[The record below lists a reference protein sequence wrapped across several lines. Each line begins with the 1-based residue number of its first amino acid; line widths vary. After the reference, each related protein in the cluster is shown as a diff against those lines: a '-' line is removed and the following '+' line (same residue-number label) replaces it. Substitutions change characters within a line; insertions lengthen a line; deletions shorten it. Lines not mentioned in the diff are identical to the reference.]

1 MPGCPVQMLKPLQR
15 AAVAPTWP
23 CATPPHRPW
32 DREAR
37 MVGLGGPREEVAGIS
52 GLSRALS
59 QSGEETAALRE
70 PPPSTRGTEVP
81 GRVGKTSLPL
91 SPAGGL
97 RIATT
102 SHSTAGW
109 AAGPMT
115 PATTLG
121 WGFSL
126 YHPPLSLVHP
136 SPTPAAAQ
144 VWGSQDG
151 LCLSTGGAMMAQPEV
166 KAPPV
171 LVSLRVLPLQL
182 QVLGALAVLWL
193 GSMALTY
200 LLWQVALPPTW
211 DQVHPKDMPGSWGHG
226 SSPAWKPLEADA
238 GQQRDSCRLVL
249 VESIPQDLPSAARS
263 PSAQPLGQA
272 WLQLLDTAQ
281 ESVHVASYYWSLTGP
296 DIGVNDSSSQL
307 GEALLQKL
315 QQLLGRNISLAVAT
329 SSPTLARNSTDL
341 QVLASRGAQVRQVP
355 MGRLTRGVLHSKF
368 WVVDGRHVYMGSAN
382 MDWRSLTQVKEL
394 GAVIYNCSHL
404 AQDLEKTF
412 QTYWVLG
419 APEAVLP
426 KTWPQNFSSHIN
438 RSQPFRGLFDG
449 VPTTAYFSVR
459 QIEKKLIRTPC
470 SPLTGQSH
478 REPSGLALQ
487 TPAAS
492 AGSSGSQHSRGGGSC
507 GPGASPPVLCPGG
520 RTPDLEALLAVMGS
534 AQEFIYASV
543 MEYFPTTRF
552 SHPRRYWPV
561 LDNALRAAAF
571 AKGVRVRLLVGCG
584 LNTDPTMFP
593 YLRSLQALSDPATN
607 VSVDV
612 KVFIVPVG
620 NHSNI
625 PFSRVNHSKFMV
637 TEKAAYIGEHA
648 RVPAGG
654 PQGGRNGRGRHWLC
668 DLVDTSGQ
676 GTSNW
681 SEDYFSSTAGVG
693 LVVTQSPGAQPAR
706 ATVQEQLRLLFERD
720 WSSRYAVG
728 LDGLAPGQDCV
739 WRG

>member
-1 MPGCPVQMLKPLQR
+1 MDTKAGPPEMLKPLQR

-23 CATPPHRPW
+23 CATPPHHPW
-32 DREAR
+32 DREA
-37 MVGLGGPREEVAGIS
+37 
-52 GLSRALS
+52 
-59 QSGEETAALRE
+59 
-70 PPPSTRGTEVP
+70 
-81 GRVGKTSLPL
+81 GK
-91 SPAGGL
+91 
-97 RIATT
+97 
-102 SHSTAGW
+102 
-109 AAGPMT
+109 
-115 PATTLG
+115 
-121 WGFSL
+121 
-126 YHPPLSLVHP
+126 
-136 SPTPAAAQ
+136 
-144 VWGSQDG
+144 
-151 LCLSTGGAMMAQPEV
+151 
-166 KAPPV
+166 
-171 LVSLRVLPLQL
+171 L
-182 QVLGALAVLWL
+182 QVLGALTLLWL

-211 DQVHPKDMPGSWGHG
+211 GQVHPKDVPGSWRHG
-226 SSPAWKPLEADA
+226 SSPAWEHLEADA

-249 VESIPQDLPSAARS
+249 VESIPQDLPSAAGS
-263 PSAQPLGQA
+263 PFAQPLGQA

-341 QVLASRGAQVRQVP
+341 QVLASQGAQVRQVP
-355 MGRLTRGVLHSKF
+355 MGRLTGGVLHSKF
-368 WVVDGRHVYMGSAN
+368 WVVDGRHIYMGSAN

-426 KTWPQNFSSHIN
+426 KTWPQNFSSDFN
-438 RSQPFRGLFDG
+438 RFQPFRGLFDG
-449 VPTTAYFSVR
+449 VPTTAYFS
-459 QIEKKLIRTPC
+459 
-470 SPLTGQSH
+470 
-478 REPSGLALQ
+478 
-487 TPAAS
+487 
-492 AGSSGSQHSRGGGSC
+492 
-507 GPGASPPVLCPGG
+507 ASPPVLCPRG

-534 AQEFIYASV
+534 AQDFIYASV

-552 SHPRRYWPV
+552 SHPRKYWPV

-584 LNTDPTMFP
+584 LNTDPAMFP
-593 YLRSLQALSDPATN
+593 YLRSLQALSNPEAN

-612 KVFIVPVG
+612 VRARSSGRAGGRALLRPGLMRCLCSPKRVFIVPVG

-625 PFSRVNHSKFMV
+625 PFSRVDHSKFMV
-637 TEKAAYIGEHA
+637 TDKAAYI
-648 RVPAGG
+648 
-654 PQGGRNGRGRHWLC
+654 
-668 DLVDTSGQ
+668 

-693 LVVTQSPGAQPAR
+693 LVVTQSPGARPR
-706 ATVQEQLRLLFERD
+706 VQEQLRLLFERD

>member
-1 MPGCPVQMLKPLQR
+1 MDTKAGPPEMLKPLQR

-32 DREAR
+32 DREAG
-37 MVGLGGPREEVAGIS
+37 M
-52 GLSRALS
+52 
-59 QSGEETAALRE
+59 
-70 PPPSTRGTEVP
+70 
-81 GRVGKTSLPL
+81 
-91 SPAGGL
+91 
-97 RIATT
+97 
-102 SHSTAGW
+102 
-109 AAGPMT
+109 
-115 PATTLG
+115 
-121 WGFSL
+121 
-126 YHPPLSLVHP
+126 
-136 SPTPAAAQ
+136 
-144 VWGSQDG
+144 
-151 LCLSTGGAMMAQPEV
+151 
-166 KAPPV
+166 
-171 LVSLRVLPLQL
+171 
-182 QVLGALAVLWL
+182 VLGALAVLWL
-193 GSMALTY
+193 GSMTLTY

-211 DQVHPKDMPGSWGHG
+211 GQVHPKDMPGSWGHG
-226 SSPAWKPLEADA
+226 SSPAWEPLEADT

-249 VESIPQDLPSAARS
+249 VESIPQDLPSAAGS
-263 PSAQPLGQA
+263 PFAQPLGQA

-341 QVLASRGAQVRQVP
+341 QVLASQGAQVRQVP

-368 WVVDGRHVYMGSAN
+368 WVVDGRHIYMGSAN

-419 APEAVLP
+419 APKAVLP
-426 KTWPQNFSSHIN
+426 KTWPQNFSSDIN
-438 RSQPFRGLFDG
+438 RFQPFRGLFDG
-449 VPTTAYFSVR
+449 VPTTAYFS
-459 QIEKKLIRTPC
+459 
-470 SPLTGQSH
+470 
-478 REPSGLALQ
+478 
-487 TPAAS
+487 
-492 AGSSGSQHSRGGGSC
+492 
-507 GPGASPPVLCPGG
+507 ASPPVLCPRG
-520 RTPDLEALLAVMGS
+520 RTPDLEALLSVMGS

-552 SHPRRYWPV
+552 SHPRKYWPV

-637 TEKAAYIGEHA
+637 TEKAAYIG
-648 RVPAGG
+648 
-654 PQGGRNGRGRHWLC
+654 
-668 DLVDTSGQ
+668 
-676 GTSNW
+676 TSNW

-693 LVVTQSPGAQPAR
+693 LVVTQSPGARPAR
-706 ATVQEQLRLLFERD
+706 PAVQEQLRLLFERD

>member
-1 MPGCPVQMLKPLQR
+1 MDTKAGPPEMLKPLRR
-15 AAVAPTWP
+15 AAVTPMWP
-23 CATPPHRPW
+23 CSMLPRRLW
-32 DREAR
+32 DREA
-37 MVGLGGPREEVAGIS
+37 
-52 GLSRALS
+52 
-59 QSGEETAALRE
+59 
-70 PPPSTRGTEVP
+70 GT
-81 GRVGKTSLPL
+81 
-91 SPAGGL
+91 
-97 RIATT
+97 
-102 SHSTAGW
+102 
-109 AAGPMT
+109 
-115 PATTLG
+115 
-121 WGFSL
+121 
-126 YHPPLSLVHP
+126 
-136 SPTPAAAQ
+136 
-144 VWGSQDG
+144 
-151 LCLSTGGAMMAQPEV
+151 
-166 KAPPV
+166 
-171 LVSLRVLPLQL
+171 L
-182 QVLGALAVLWL
+182 QVLGVLAMLWL

-200 LLWQVALPPTW
+200 LLWQVRRPPTW
-211 DQVHPKDMPGSWGHG
+211 GQVQLKDVPRSWGHG
-226 SSPAWKPLEADA
+226 SSPALEPLEAEVRK
-238 GQQRDSCRLVL
+238 QRDSCQLVL
-249 VESIPQDLPSAARS
+249 VESIPQDLPFAAGS
-263 PSAQPLGQA
+263 LSAQPLGQA

-329 SSPTLARNSTDL
+329 SSPTLARKSTDL
-341 QVLASRGAQVRQVP
+341 QVLAARGAQVRRVP

-368 WVVDGRHVYMGSAN
+368 WVVDGRHIYMGSAN

-419 APEAVLP
+419 VPKAVLP

-438 RSQPFRGLFDG
+438 RFQPFQGLFDG
-449 VPTTAYFSVR
+449 VPTTAYFS
-459 QIEKKLIRTPC
+459 
-470 SPLTGQSH
+470 
-478 REPSGLALQ
+478 
-487 TPAAS
+487 
-492 AGSSGSQHSRGGGSC
+492 
-507 GPGASPPVLCPGG
+507 ASPPALCPQG

-571 AKGVRVRLLVGCG
+571 SKGVRVRLLVSCG

-593 YLRSLQALSDPATN
+593 YLRSLQALSNPAAN

-637 TEKAAYIGEHA
+637 TEKAAYIG
-648 RVPAGG
+648 
-654 PQGGRNGRGRHWLC
+654 
-668 DLVDTSGQ
+668 
-676 GTSNW
+676 TSNW
-681 SEDYFSSTAGVG
+681 SEDYFSSTTGVG
-693 LVVTQSPGAQPAR
+693 LVVTQSPGAQPAG
-706 ATVQEQLRLLFERD
+706 ATVQEQLRQLFERD

-728 LDGLAPGQDCV
+728 LDGQAPGQDCV
-739 WRG
+739 WQG

>member
-1 MPGCPVQMLKPLQR
+1 MDTKAGPPEMLKPLRR
-15 AAVAPTWP
+15 AAVTPMWP
-23 CATPPHRPW
+23 CSMLPRRLW
-32 DREAR
+32 DREA
-37 MVGLGGPREEVAGIS
+37 
-52 GLSRALS
+52 
-59 QSGEETAALRE
+59 
-70 PPPSTRGTEVP
+70 GT
-81 GRVGKTSLPL
+81 
-91 SPAGGL
+91 
-97 RIATT
+97 
-102 SHSTAGW
+102 
-109 AAGPMT
+109 
-115 PATTLG
+115 
-121 WGFSL
+121 
-126 YHPPLSLVHP
+126 
-136 SPTPAAAQ
+136 
-144 VWGSQDG
+144 
-151 LCLSTGGAMMAQPEV
+151 
-166 KAPPV
+166 
-171 LVSLRVLPLQL
+171 L
-182 QVLGALAVLWL
+182 QVLGVLAMLWL

-200 LLWQVALPPTW
+200 LLWQVRCPPTW
-211 DQVHPKDMPGSWGHG
+211 GQVQP
-226 SSPAWKPLEADA
+226 
-238 GQQRDSCRLVL
+238 RD
-249 VESIPQDLPSAARS
+249 DLPFAAGS
-263 PSAQPLGQA
+263 LSAQPLGQA

-329 SSPTLARNSTDL
+329 SSPTLARKSTDL
-341 QVLASRGAQVRQVP
+341 QVLAARGAQVRRVP

-368 WVVDGRHVYMGSAN
+368 WVVDGRHIYMGSAN

-419 APEAVLP
+419 VPKAVLP

-438 RSQPFRGLFDG
+438 RFQPFQGLFDG
-449 VPTTAYFSVR
+449 VPTTAYFS
-459 QIEKKLIRTPC
+459 
-470 SPLTGQSH
+470 
-478 REPSGLALQ
+478 
-487 TPAAS
+487 
-492 AGSSGSQHSRGGGSC
+492 
-507 GPGASPPVLCPGG
+507 G

-571 AKGVRVRLLVGCG
+571 SKGVRVRLLVSCG

-593 YLRSLQALSDPATN
+593 YLRSLQALSNPAAN

-637 TEKAAYIGEHA
+637 TEKAAYIG
-648 RVPAGG
+648 
-654 PQGGRNGRGRHWLC
+654 
-668 DLVDTSGQ
+668 
-676 GTSNW
+676 TSNW
-681 SEDYFSSTAGVG
+681 SEDYFSSTTGVG
-693 LVVTQSPGAQPAR
+693 LVVTQSPGAQPAG
-706 ATVQEQLRLLFERD
+706 ATVQEQLRQLFERD

-728 LDGLAPGQDCV
+728 LDGQAPGQDCV
-739 WRG
+739 WQG